1 MHIFQIY
8 SFDWQLK
15 TTTIAIIREK
25 LGNKSEN
32 MPSLCQANRMVFIT
46 ITPRTIINKSA
57 NWQSA
62 ECDKNFAIH
71 NKC

>member
-1 MHIFQIY
+1 M
-8 SFDWQLK
+8 
-15 TTTIAIIREK
+15 AIIREK

-46 ITPRTIINKSA
+46 ITPQTIINKSA
-57 NWQSA
+57 NWQRA